1 MNLFKT
7 SLSTLLLAAFAFS
20 VKAAELKVVT
30 TFLPVYSWTAAVASG
45 EAQVEN
51 LMEGTVGPHE
61 FQLAPSHVRK
71 LNGADLI
78 VCIGL
83 ELEPW
88 LETMIE
94 KGSLKKS
101 VQVLNMGESLD
112 KKLLI
117 SSGEAEAKASE
128 DAHEEGEIHDHDS
141 HAEDNEK
148 GEQAGHEHAHEHG
161 EYDPHFWLDP
171 VLAQECVKLISAQ
184 LEQMAPE
191 KAPAFRKNAEEYNK
205 KLTQLDELL
214 KESLK
219 EVQQKPFY
227 TQHDAFS
234 YFNKRYGLKC
244 VGVLQQVPDSDVSPR
259 HLSALFKK
267 IREEGVVAIFLP
279 SKSADR
285 LAERLA
291 QDGKIKVG
299 RLETLETLDEG
310 TLNADTYER
319 MMKGNLKALLESLK

>member
-1 MNLFKT
+1 MNFFKI
-7 SLSTLLLAAFAFS
+7 SLATLLLAAFSFS

-45 EAQVEN
+45 QARVEN

-61 FQLAPSHVRK
+61 FQLAPSHLRK

-94 KGSLKKS
+94 KGSLKKG
-101 VQVLNMGESLD
+101 VKVLNLGESLD

-117 SSGEAEAKASE
+117 SFEEGEKASE
-128 DAHEEGEIHDHDS
+128 AAHEKEDSHDS
-141 HAEDNEK
+141 HAEEHDHDH
-148 GEQAGHEHAHEHG
+148 AGHSEHGHAHKHG
-161 EYDPHFWLDP
+161 QYDPHIWLDP
-171 VLAQECVKLISAQ
+171 VLAQECVKLISAR
-184 LEQMAPE
+184 LERMDPE
-191 KAPAFRKNAEEYNK
+191 KAPAFRKNAEQYNQ
-205 KLTQLDELL
+205 KLSQLDNVLE
-214 KESLK
+214 ESLK
-219 EVQQKPFY
+219 EVRQKPFY

-244 VGVLQQVPDSDVSPR
+244 VGVLQKVPDSDVSPR
-259 HLSALFKK
+259 HLSALLKK
-267 IREEGVVAIFLP
+267 IKEEGVVAIFLP

-291 QDGKIKVG
+291 RDGKIKVG

-310 TLNADTYER
+310 PLNAAAYER

>member
-1 MNLFKT
+1 MNFFRI
-7 SLSTLLLAAFAFS
+7 SLATLLLAAFSLSAM
-20 VKAAELKVVT
+20 AAELKVVT

-45 EAQVEN
+45 QAQVEN

-61 FQLAPSHVRK
+61 FQLAPSHLRK

-78 VCIGL
+78 ICIGL

-88 LETMIE
+88 LEAMIE

-101 VQVLNMGESLD
+101 VQVLNLGEALD

-117 SSGEAEAKASE
+117 SYGEGEKASE
-128 DAHEEGEIHDHDS
+128 AAHEDEDSHDSDAEDHDHAE
-141 HAEDNEK
+141 HAEH
-148 GEQAGHEHAHEHG
+148 GHSHEHG
-161 EYDPHFWLDP
+161 QYDPHIWLDP
-171 VLAQECVKLISAQ
+171 VLAQECVKMISVR
-184 LEQMAPE
+184 LEQMDPE
-191 KAPAFRKNAEEYNK
+191 KAPAFRKNAEQYNQ
-205 KLTQLDELL
+205 KLSQLDKVL

-244 VGVLQQVPDSDVSPR
+244 VGVLQKVPDSDVSPR
-259 HLSALFKK
+259 HLSALLKK
-267 IREEGVVAIFLP
+267 IKEEGVVAIFLP

-310 TLNADTYER
+310 PLNADTYER
-319 MMKGNLKALLESLK
+319 MMKGDLKARLESLK

>member
-1 MNLFKT
+1 MNFFRI
-7 SLSTLLLAAFAFS
+7 SLATLLLAAFSLSA
-20 VKAAELKVVT
+20 KAAELKGVT
-30 TFLPVYSWTAAVASG
+30 TFLPGHCWTAAGASG
-45 EAQVEN
+45 QAQVEN

-61 FQLAPSHVRK
+61 FQLAPSHLRK

-94 KGSLKKS
+94 KGSLKKG
-101 VQVLNMGESLD
+101 VQVLNLGETLD

-117 SSGEAEAKASE
+117 SS
-128 DAHEEGEIHDHDS
+128 EEGEEASEAAHEGEDSHDSDAEDHD
-141 HAEDNEK
+141 
-148 GEQAGHEHAHEHG
+148 HAHEHG
-161 EYDPHFWLDP
+161 LYDPHIWLDP
-171 VLAQECVKLISAQ
+171 VLAQECVKLITAR

-191 KAPAFRKNAEEYNK
+191 KAPAFRKNAEQYNQ
-205 KLTQLDELL
+205 KLSQLDNVL

-244 VGVLQQVPDSDVSPR
+244 VGVLQKVPDSDVSPR
-259 HLSALFKK
+259 HLSALLKK
-267 IREEGVVAIFLP
+267 IKEEGVVAIFLP

-291 QDGKIKVG
+291 QDGKIKIG

-310 TLNADTYER
+310 PLNADAYER

>member
-7 SLSTLLLAAFAFS
+7 SLATLLLAAFAFS

-101 VQVLNMGESLD
+101 VQVLNLGESLD

-117 SSGEAEAKASE
+117 SSGEAEEASE
-128 DAHEEGEIHDHDS
+128 AAHEGEDSHDSDAEDHD
-141 HAEDNEK
+141 
-148 GEQAGHEHAHEHG
+148 HAHEHG
-161 EYDPHFWLDP
+161 LYDPHIWLDP
-171 VLAQECVKLISAQ
+171 VLAQECVKLITAR

-191 KAPAFRKNAEEYNK
+191 KAPAFRKNAEQYNQ
-205 KLTQLDELL
+205 KLSQLDNVL

>member
-1 MNLFKT
+1 MNFFKT
-7 SLSTLLLAAFAFS
+7 SLATLLLAAFSFS
-20 VKAAELKVVT
+20 VKAAEIKVVT

-45 EAQVEN
+45 QAQVES

-61 FQLAPSHVRK
+61 FQLVPSHLRK

-88 LETMIE
+88 LEAMIE

-101 VQVLNMGESLD
+101 VQVLNLGESLD

-117 SSGEAEAKASE
+117 SYAEAEAKVPE
-128 DAHEEGEIHDHDS
+128 DAHEKEDS
-141 HAEDNEK
+141 HNSSAKDHEHGQEAEH
-148 GEQAGHEHAHEHG
+148 AHAHEHG
-161 EYDPHFWLDP
+161 EYDPHLWLDP

-184 LEQMAPE
+184 LERMDPE
-191 KAPAFRKNAEEYNK
+191 NAPAFRKNAEEYNK

-244 VGVLQQVPDSDVSPR
+244 AGVLQEVPDSDVSPR
-259 HLSALFKK
+259 HLSTLLKR

-291 QDGKIKVG
+291 RDGKIKIG

-310 TLNADTYER
+310 PLNADTYER
-319 MMKGNLKALLESLK
+319 MMKGNLKALLELLK

>member
-1 MNLFKT
+1 MNFFRI
-7 SLSTLLLAAFAFS
+7 SLATLLLAAFSLSA
-20 VKAAELKVVT
+20 KAAELKVVT
-30 TFLPVYSWTAAVASG
+30 TFLPVHCWTAAVASG
-45 EAQVEN
+45 QAQVEN

-61 FQLAPSHVRK
+61 FQLAPSHLRK

-94 KGSLKKS
+94 KGSLKKG
-101 VQVLNMGESLD
+101 VQVLNLGETLD

-117 SSGEAEAKASE
+117 SS
-128 DAHEEGEIHDHDS
+128 EEGEEASEAAHEGEDSHDSDAEDHD
-141 HAEDNEK
+141 
-148 GEQAGHEHAHEHG
+148 HAHEHG
-161 EYDPHFWLDP
+161 LYDPHIWLDP
-171 VLAQECVKLISAQ
+171 VLAQECVKLITAR

-191 KAPAFRKNAEEYNK
+191 KAPAFRKNAEQYNQ
-205 KLTQLDELL
+205 KLSQLDNVL

-244 VGVLQQVPDSDVSPR
+244 VGVLQKVPDSDVSPR
-259 HLSALFKK
+259 HLSALLKK
-267 IREEGVVAIFLP
+267 IKEEGVVAIFLP

-310 TLNADTYER
+310 PLNADAYER